1 MKNAK
6 KRILALLLALA
17 CVLGMAACGGQNT
30 DTEAENAAEETTEAT
45 DSAAEESDGAEETA
59 EAVDPDAEIV
69 LAGYRNLAPGEKDGY
84 YCSKILYVWEPLVT
98 QDENAAPVPC
108 LAESWEISPDG
119 KVYTFKIRKG
129 VTFTDGTPCDAYA
142 VKANFDAILEN
153 RARHTWLEM
162 MHLLEKVDA
171 PDAHT
176 FRIFMS
182 RPYYPMLTELGVTRP
197 FAMISPKAMKNGSTK
212 DGVNAFIGTGPYK
225 LTKVVTDE
233 YAVFEAN
240 ENYWGEKP
248 RIRRIVV
255 KVIPDNQTRI
265 LALEKGEIDLI
276 WGKNMLDADALNK
289 YRNSD
294 EFDIALSKP
303 TSTRQIVLN
312 GQNPVLADINVRK
325 ALQHATNRKAISRGV
340 FHDTEPPA
348 DTLYARSVPYCDID
362 LAPYAYDMK
371 KAADLLEKA
380 GWKMGDDGV
389 RAKDGLRM
397 ELGLLYNSNSVT
409 EKTIAEY
416 LQHEYGKLGIKVSL
430 RGEEEQSYRDN
441 MKNGLFDMIFNICW
455 GMPYD
460 PQSSMAAM
468 RQRVYGDYAAQLAL
482 PDKKEIDAAI
492 TEILSSTD
500 EKRRQELFTFALTH
514 LHDDAIYIPLTYE
527 TNKALFSSRLKG
539 VGFTQTQYEVPFS
552 KMYFEKQ

>member
-1 MKNAK
+1 MKTSRLGK
-6 KRILALLLALA
+6 KRPLPALLLA
-17 CVLGMAACGGQNT
+17 CCMAGSSLLPLWAGQVQAAEQET
-30 DTEAENAAEETTEAT
+30 DTLRFVNYRDVRDLNPHLYAGEMYAQEMLYETL
-45 DSAAEESDGAEETA
+45 
-59 EAVDPDAEIV
+59 VDIGP
-69 LAGYRNLAPGEKDGY
+69 DGY
-84 YCSKILYVWEPLVT
+84 K
-98 QDENAAPVPC
+98 PC

-303 TSTRQIVLN
+303 TSTRHIVLN

-325 ALQHATNRKAISRGV
+325 ALLQAPNHKALSRGV
-340 FHDTEPPA
+340 FHDTDPPA

>member
-1 MKNAK
+1 MKTSRLGK
-6 KRILALLLALA
+6 KRPLPALLLA
-17 CVLGMAACGGQNT
+17 CCMAGSSLLPLWAGQVQAAEQET
-30 DTEAENAAEETTEAT
+30 DTLRFVNYRDVRDLNPHLYAGEMYAQEMLYETL
-45 DSAAEESDGAEETA
+45 
-59 EAVDPDAEIV
+59 VDIGP
-69 LAGYRNLAPGEKDGY
+69 DGY
-84 YCSKILYVWEPLVT
+84 K
-98 QDENAAPVPC
+98 PC

-276 WGKNMLDADALNK
+276 
-289 YRNSD
+289 
-294 EFDIALSKP
+294 
-303 TSTRQIVLN
+303 
-312 GQNPVLADINVRK
+312 
-325 ALQHATNRKAISRGV
+325 
-340 FHDTEPPA
+340 
-348 DTLYARSVPYCDID
+348 
-362 LAPYAYDMK
+362 
-371 KAADLLEKA
+371 
-380 GWKMGDDGV
+380 
-389 RAKDGLRM
+389 
-397 ELGLLYNSNSVT
+397 
-409 EKTIAEY
+409 
-416 LQHEYGKLGIKVSL
+416 
-430 RGEEEQSYRDN
+430 
-441 MKNGLFDMIFNICW
+441 
-455 GMPYD
+455 
-460 PQSSMAAM
+460 
-468 RQRVYGDYAAQLAL
+468 
-482 PDKKEIDAAI
+482 
-492 TEILSSTD
+492 
-500 EKRRQELFTFALTH
+500 H
-514 LHDDAIYIPLTYE
+514 LHPPDRAQRPE
-527 TNKALFSSRLKG
+527 SRAGGHQCAQGPATCHQPQGHFPGRL
-539 VGFTQTQYEVPFS
+539 S
-552 KMYFEKQ
+552 